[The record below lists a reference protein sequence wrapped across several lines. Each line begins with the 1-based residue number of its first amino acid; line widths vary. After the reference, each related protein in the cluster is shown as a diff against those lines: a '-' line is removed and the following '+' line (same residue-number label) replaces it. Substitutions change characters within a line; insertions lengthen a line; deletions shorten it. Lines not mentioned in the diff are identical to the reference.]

1 MLSDFDDIIADAFK
15 NKNHD
20 PVVTKL
26 FRRCK
31 KLHIYLFFI
40 QDGLFWGCLRTGGRQ
55 KDAPS
60 IKYVTHILQ

>member
-40 QDGLFWGCLRTGGRQ
+40 TQ
-55 KDAPS
+55 S
-60 IKYVTHILQ
+60 